1 MMILDGSGRGF
12 AAKVDSENR
21 LAVEMSGGIEG
32 ASQASRAWSLGS
44 DATATTLTVTAA
56 GGAMFHIVKSSS
68 AKTAIVVSD
77 VTVSTDTAGV
87 IYSSAIG
94 FSGDTSDSNPSRGI
108 PLNSGSLIQT
118 SASVEVWDE
127 TSDGIGGLT
136 GGAVITNAILAV
148 GTTVVDSGGSVVL
161 SPGGSFSG
169 AFKGASESTF
179 VVRFYEVSL

>member
-1 MMILDGSGRGF
+1 MMILDGSGRGY

-44 DATATTLTVTAA
+44 DATAQTLTVTAT
-56 GGAMFHIVKSSS
+56 GGVMFHIVNSSS
-68 AKTAIVVSD
+68 AKTD

-94 FSGDTSDSNPSRGI
+94 LSGDTSDSNASRGI

-127 TSDGIGGLT
+127 TNDGIGGLT
-136 GGAVITNAILAV
+136 GGAKITNAILAV
-148 GTTVVDSGGSVVL
+148 GTTVVDSGSSVVL